1 MNHLTNSQL
10 EQLKKQL
17 QEQKQELEGHFEDNG
32 QEDSLLGDS
41 LRVSTG
47 ELSAADNHPAD
58 VGTETFERSR
68 DMAINDSLGDEL
80 NEVNAALQRI
90 EDGTYG
96 ICEASGEPIPFERL
110 EAIPFTRYTVEHTPR
125 REVSDDRPV
134 EEDVITR
141 PPSGAGEGRQNH
153 SGRFDDAQ
161 AWEAVEE
168 YGSSNTPAMEAK
180 RDVKGYNE

>member
-17 QEQKQELEGHFEDNG
+17 LEQKQELEGHFEDNG

-41 LRVSTG
+41 LRGSTG

-68 DMAINDSLGDEL
+68 DLAINDSLGDEL

-110 EAIPFTRYTVEHTPR
+110 EAIPFTRYTIEHTPR
-125 REVSDDRPV
+125 REVSDGRPV

-168 YGSSNTPAMEAK
+168 YGNSNTPAMEAK